1 MNRYFK
7 TEGNILFKDDSTL
20 TWGPFYFHSFD
31 KAKVK
36 MNEIMQWI
44 IDWVNEKDSSL
55 NIYPENISKTKDET
69 QIIFDIKTRKYDDEE
84 LENCGVLIN
93 VEDIFFEDEL

>member
-7 TEGNILFKDDSTL
+7 TKGNIFFKDDIPL

-31 KAKVK
+31 NAKAKMDKIVD
-36 MNEIMQWI
+36 MIVE
-44 IDWVNEKDSSL
+44 WVNGLDESS
-55 NIYPENISKTKDET
+55 NIQPENLRKTKDER
-69 QIIFDIKTRKYDDEE
+69 QIIFNIKTRKYDDDE
-84 LENCGVLIN
+84 LEDCMVLIN